1 MENKK
6 NLTYGFVALLAFGI
20 LLGLDQWT
28 KYLSVRYLKGSA
40 GIVLIP
46 DVLELQ
52 YLENTGAAWGILAG
66 KQQFLYLLS
75 IPLSLFIIWVFFK
88 TPKTRRYLWL
98 SVTEVMLLA
107 GAVGNLI
114 DRIRLNYVV
123 DFIYFKLIDF
133 PVFNVADIY
142 VVVSVALFSAL
153 IVFYYKDEELQFLN
167 RRKDK
172 V

>member
-6 NLTYGFVALLAFGI
+6 NLTYGLTALVAFGLLLA
-20 LLGLDQWT
+20 LDQWT
-28 KYLSVRYLKGSA
+28 KYLAVSYLKGNA
-40 GIVLIP
+40 GIPLIP

-75 IPLSLFIIWVFFK
+75 IPFSLFIVWVFFK
-88 TPKTRRYLWL
+88 TPKTRRHLWL
-98 SVTEVMLLA
+98 SIIEVVLLA
-107 GAVGNLI
+107 GAVGNLM

-142 VVVSVALFSAL
+142 VVVSVAVFTVLM
-153 IVFYYKDEELQFLN
+153 VFYYKDEDLQFLN
-167 RRKDK
+167 RKKDN